1 MLEVKRIIIEDWALL
16 PFLVSTSSG
25 FIIAVVDFV
34 FLQSLRF
41 QLSGLTGVFLS
52 VIGGYLRFKA
62 RLELKKKAGYK
73 SLLSTAKLQIL
84 EEHRLVMDG
93 LYRHIRHPIYLGETL
108 RNLGFV
114 MIPSSLYGILLIAM
128 ATIFLLFRIKFEE
141 KMLID
146 KFGEEY
152 REYQRNTK
160 KLIPYIY

>member
-1 MLEVKRIIIEDWALL
+1 MEDWALL
-16 PFLVSTSSG
+16 PFLASTSAG
-25 FIIAVVDFV
+25 FIVAVVDFV
-34 FLQSLRF
+34 FLQNLRF
-41 QLSGLTGVFLS
+41 QLSGLIGVFLS
-52 VIGGYLRFKA
+52 VIGGYLRHKA

-73 SLLSTAKLQIL
+73 SLLSTAKLQII
-84 EEHRLVMDG
+84 EDHRLVTEG

-114 MIPSSLYGILLIAM
+114 MIPSSLYGMLLITV
-128 ATIFLLFRIKFEE
+128 ATIFLLFRIEIEE

-152 REYQRNTK
+152 REYQRNTN